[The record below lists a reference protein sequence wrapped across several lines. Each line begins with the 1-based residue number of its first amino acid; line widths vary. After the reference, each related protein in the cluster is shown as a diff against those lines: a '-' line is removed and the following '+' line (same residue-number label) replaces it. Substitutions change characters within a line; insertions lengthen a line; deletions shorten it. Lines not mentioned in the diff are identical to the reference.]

1 MERFISQENKEKPT
15 QVKTTLPQFRPDGLN
30 AVIKSIEWEKKPQ
43 NLTETFS
50 RITEQLER
58 NMKYDALNYALG
70 KEFPVDEPQGDFID
84 KVDTRKLKISGE
96 QKAILQKT
104 LREFE
109 KTLDMD
115 EREKA
120 WLKKIGE
127 ALSAND
133 YHALVREIV
142 DFSSL
147 KRYFLRD
154 EQFTN
159 NWMSTYEGRTFQ
171 SVLQNW
177 VGSCKTVVVLAKML
191 LESANN
197 RWWLSISKI
206 DIVEDDEFHVYLTI
220 HTTDGKKRIYDPSII
235 FYKK

>member
-1 MERFISQENKEKPT
+1 
-15 QVKTTLPQFRPDGLN
+15 
-30 AVIKSIEWEKKPQ
+30 
-43 NLTETFS
+43 
-50 RITEQLER
+50 
-58 NMKYDALNYALG
+58 
-70 KEFPVDEPQGDFID
+70 
-84 KVDTRKLKISGE
+84 
-96 QKAILQKT
+96 LQKT

-120 WLKKIGE
+120 WLKKISE
-127 ALSAND
+127 ALNAND